1 MLSEEADKLVRV
13 KFRRWAFIR
22 PEDLTLRILPHGGIK
37 EFAYTLF
44 VEDLRIL
51 LVCAVDPVFQQRAV
65 VAGTFKKGRYDVVGV
80 EFDPAV
86 YRRRHG
92 IIQLARI
99 REPVDASI
107 RHKKRFRSIHD
118 EVPEMMMAAKPMK

>member
-1 MLSEEADKLVRV
+1 MLSEEADKHVRV

-51 LVCAVDPVFQQRAV
+51 LVCAVDPVF
-65 VAGTFKKGRYDVVGV
+65 G
-80 EFDPAV
+80 
-86 YRRRHG
+86 
-92 IIQLARI
+92 
-99 REPVDASI
+99 
-107 RHKKRFRSIHD
+107 
-118 EVPEMMMAAKPMK
+118 